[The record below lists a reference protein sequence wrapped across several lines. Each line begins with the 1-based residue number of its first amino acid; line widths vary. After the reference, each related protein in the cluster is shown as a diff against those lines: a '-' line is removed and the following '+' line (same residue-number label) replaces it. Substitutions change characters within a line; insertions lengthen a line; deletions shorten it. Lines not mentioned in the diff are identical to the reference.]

1 MKIIKSYI
9 LQAGRVSLLA
19 FFISTFVKAQEIQNL
34 SGANSPQDD
43 QNPVWI
49 GDGVLLF
56 TRANHFQNQGGI
68 TDPGDIWMTKKD
80 AEGNWSE
87 AIHRPDLSTS
97 GYDIA
102 LGLEDLLTLLVY
114 HQGSERNGIFQYS
127 KFGSDWNFLRQISL
141 EGLSE
146 FEGKV
151 SGRVAKG
158 GSLIFLSGSRADS
171 RGNEDIYVSKKI
183 GTVQWSKPEHLGNVI
198 NTPGQEI
205 SPFFDPDSNLLYFS
219 SNMQVGAEGKDIFI
233 AKKLSESFDQWSAP
247 KKWVQINSTGS
258 ESSVAFISDQEV
270 VWTTTQNSD
279 GFADLVTFRNPVRLE
294 IPTDF
299 EAPATVA
306 IGQTEQSESSTKIS
320 ELKPIFPSS
329 AVGIP
334 EVRLEEKEVKIEE
347 EPLRWL
353 VIDQKNRTRV
363 EGFAVFLGESN
374 SEDELDPNSIKL
386 SEIQPKAG
394 FLRFEAPQFF
404 PITISISSLRKS
416 EPNVILMTRAE
427 AGNSLLLD
435 QVGFKRGTAELE
447 GSATMEFLDQI
458 AKFLN
463 ENPEVIIRI
472 SGHTD
477 NAGDPGLNKALS
489 LDRATSVR
497 DYLVEKGVAFER
509 LRISGWGGT
518 RPIASNAT
526 EAGRSK
532 NRRVEITVE
541 N

>member
-1 MKIIKSYI
+1 MKKIKSYF

-19 FFISTFVKAQEIQNL
+19 FFISSIVNAQQIQNL

-56 TRANHFQNQGGI
+56 TRANHFQNLGGI

-87 AIHRPDLSTS
+87 ATHRPDLSTK

-114 HQGSERNGIFQYS
+114 HQGDDRNGIYQYS
-127 KFGSDWNFLRQISL
+127 KFGNDWNFLRQISMD
-141 EGLSE
+141 GISE
-146 FEGKV
+146 LEGKV

-158 GSLIFLSGSRADS
+158 GKLIFLSGKRSDS

-183 GTVQWSKPEHLGNVI
+183 GTVQWSKPKHLGSVI
-198 NTPGQEI
+198 NTPGQET
-205 SPFFDPDSNLLYFS
+205 SPFFDPESNLLYFS
-219 SNMQVGAEGKDIFI
+219 SNMQIGAEGKDIFI
-233 AKKLSESFDQWSAP
+233 AKKLSESFDQWSVP
-247 KKWVQINSTGS
+247 KKWIQLNSAGS
-258 ESSVAFISDQEV
+258 ESSVTFISDTEI

-279 GFADLVTFRNPVRLE
+279 GFADLVTFKEPVNLE
-294 IPTDF
+294 IPTEF
-299 EAPATVA
+299 EQPSSVA
-306 IGQTEQSESSTKIS
+306 IAQSEQGETSTKVS
-320 ELKPIFPSS
+320 ELKPIFPSN

-334 EVRLEEKEVKIEE
+334 EVRLEEKEIEMKE

-353 VIDQKNRTRV
+353 VIDQKNKTRV
-363 EGFAVFLGESN
+363 EDFLVFLGENSAEPIDPKSITLSNIQSSN
-374 SEDELDPNSIKL
+374 S
-386 SEIQPKAG
+386 
-394 FLRFEAPQFF
+394 FLRFVAPKFF
-404 PITISISSLRKS
+404 PVTVAISSLRKD

-447 GSATMEFLDQI
+447 GLATMEFLDQL
-458 AKFLN
+458 AEFLA

-489 LDRATSVR
+489 LDRASAVR

-526 EAGRSK
+526 ETGRSK

>member
-1 MKIIKSYI
+1 MKKIKSYF
-9 LQAGRVSLLA
+9 LLAGRVSLLA
-19 FFISTFVKAQEIQNL
+19 FFISSIVNAQQIQNL

-56 TRANHFQNQGGI
+56 TRANHFQNLGGI

-80 AEGNWSE
+80 SEGNWSE
-87 AIHRPDLSTS
+87 ATHRPDLSTT

-114 HQGSERNGIFQYS
+114 HQGDDRNGIYQYS
-127 KFGSDWNFLRQISL
+127 KFGNDWNFLRQISMD
-141 EGLSE
+141 GISE
-146 FEGKV
+146 LEGKV

-158 GSLIFLSGSRADS
+158 GKLIFLSGKRSDS
-171 RGNEDIYVSKKI
+171 RGNEDIYVSEKI
-183 GTVQWSKPEHLGNVI
+183 GTVEWSKPKHLGSVI

-205 SPFFDPDSNLLYFS
+205 SPFFDPESNLLFFS
-219 SNMQVGAEGKDIFI
+219 SNMQIGAEGKDVFI
-233 AKKLSESFDQWSAP
+233 AKKLSESFDQWSVP
-247 KKWVQINSTGS
+247 KKWIQLNSAGS
-258 ESSVAFISDQEV
+258 ESSVTFISDTEI

-279 GFADLVTFRNPVRLE
+279 GFADLVTFKEPVNLE
-294 IPTDF
+294 IPTEF
-299 EAPATVA
+299 ELPSSVA
-306 IGQTEQSESSTKIS
+306 IAQSEQGDSSTKVS
-320 ELKPIFPSS
+320 ELKPIFPSN

-334 EVRLEEKEVKIEE
+334 EVRLEEKEIELKE

-353 VIDQKNRTRV
+353 VIDQKNKTRV
-363 EGFAVFLGESN
+363 EDFLVFLGENSAEPIDPKSIRLSN
-374 SEDELDPNSIKL
+374 IQSGNS
-386 SEIQPKAG
+386 
-394 FLRFEAPQFF
+394 FLRFEAPKFF
-404 PITISISSLRKS
+404 PVTVAISSLRKD

-447 GSATMEFLDQI
+447 GVATMEFLDQL
-458 AKFLN
+458 AEFLA

-489 LDRATSVR
+489 LDRASAVR

-526 EAGRSK
+526 ETGRSK

>member
-1 MKIIKSYI
+1 MKKIKSYF

-19 FFISTFVKAQEIQNL
+19 FFISSIVNAQQIQNL

-56 TRANHFQNQGGI
+56 TRANHFQNLGGI

-80 AEGNWSE
+80 SEGNWSE
-87 AIHRPDLSTS
+87 ATHRPDLSTT

-114 HQGSERNGIFQYS
+114 HQGDDRNGIYQYS
-127 KFGSDWNFLRQISL
+127 KFGNDWNFLRQISMD
-141 EGLSE
+141 GISE
-146 FEGKV
+146 LEGKV

-158 GSLIFLSGSRADS
+158 GKLIFLSGKRSDS
-171 RGNEDIYVSKKI
+171 RGNEDIYVSEKI
-183 GTVQWSKPEHLGNVI
+183 GTVQWSKPKHLGSVI

-205 SPFFDPDSNLLYFS
+205 SPFFDPESNLLYFS
-219 SNMQVGAEGKDIFI
+219 SNMQIGAEGKDIFI
-233 AKKLSESFDQWSAP
+233 AKKLSESFDQWSVP
-247 KKWVQINSTGS
+247 KKWIQLNSAGS
-258 ESSVAFISDQEV
+258 ESSVTFISDTEV

-279 GFADLVTFRNPVRLE
+279 GFADLVTFKEPVNLE
-294 IPTDF
+294 IPTEF
-299 EAPATVA
+299 EPPSAVA
-306 IGQTEQSESSTKIS
+306 IAQSEQSETSTKVS
-320 ELKPIFPSS
+320 ELKPIFPSN

-334 EVRLEEKEVKIEE
+334 EVRLEEKEIELKE

-353 VIDQKNRTRV
+353 VIDQKNKTRV
-363 EGFAVFLGESN
+363 EDFLVFLGENLAEPIDPKSIRLSNIQSSN
-374 SEDELDPNSIKL
+374 S
-386 SEIQPKAG
+386 
-394 FLRFEAPQFF
+394 FLRFEAPKFF
-404 PITISISSLRKS
+404 PVTVAISSLRKD

-435 QVGFKRGTAELE
+435 QVSFKRGTAELE
-447 GSATMEFLDQI
+447 GVATMEFLDQL
-458 AKFLN
+458 AEFLA

-489 LDRATSVR
+489 LDRASAVR

-526 EAGRSK
+526 ETGRSK